1 MPHKKYEVIVMSHA
15 SYKSPSQR
23 AFSHYL
29 RTGRRLPEEM
39 FVEEQE
45 VELKFNPY
53 HDPRNGQFTFAP
65 GGAGTGSSHT
75 SGHSRPNAPAKPKT
89 YTVRKGDTLS
99 HIARRHGVRTDALAR
114 ANNIKHPDH
123 IQAGQTLRIPHDA
136 PPQSAHHAF
145 QHPKPPADTSSNDI
159 VVIGRR
165 LPDNAV
171 DKSPSAHI
179 WPVAGGGKP
188 AKHGAI
194 SPNKKPYSD
203 GHYDP
208 SGTYRNGRPHYG
220 IDLPATSGDT
230 VQAAASGKIYYVGAI
245 PGYGKTVA
253 ILHPD
258 GNVSMYAH
266 LDKYGDVKVGTSI
279 TKGDAVGVVGNSGNA
294 VNRGTH
300 LHFEV
305 RKYIGKNTLGK
316 VSNGAKPIDP
326 TRWIEGQ

>member
-1 MPHKKYEVIVMSHA
+1 MITSHA
-15 SYKSPSQR
+15 SFKSLSQR

-39 FVEEQE
+39 FIEEQG

-65 GGAGTGSSHT
+65 GGARTGSGHT
-75 SGHSRPNAPAKPKT
+75 PGHGRPHAPAKPRT
-89 YTVRKGDTLS
+89 YTIRKGDTLS
-99 HIARRHGVRTDALAR
+99 HIARRHGIRTDALAG
-114 ANNIKHPDH
+114 ANGIKHPDH
-123 IQAGQTLRIPHDA
+123 IQAGQTLHIPQHE
-136 PPQSAHHAF
+136 PPHEPPHPAHHSPGP
-145 QHPKPPADTSSNDI
+145 PKAQSDAGNNDI
-159 VVIGRR
+159 LVVGKRPAENR
-165 LPDNAV
+165 AS
-171 DKSPSAHI
+171 KSPTPHV
-179 WPVAGGGKP
+179 WPVAGNGKP

-194 SPNKKPYSD
+194 GPNKKPYSD
-203 GHYDP
+203 GRYDP
-208 SGTYRNGRPHYG
+208 SGTHRNGRPHYG

-230 VQAAASGKIYYVGAI
+230 VQAAGSGKVYYVGVI

-266 LDKYGDVKVGTSI
+266 LDNYGDVKVGWPV

-294 VNRGTH
+294 VNHGTH

-305 RKYIGKNTLGK
+305 RKYIGNDTLGK

-326 TRWIEGQ
+326 TQ